1 MRAATEK
8 ASLVVTVDDEHSDRV
23 SEVADRLRAAGMI
36 VENLMEALG
45 TITGSIEPDKVEL
58 ISRVEGVSNV
68 ETAQDFELPP
78 SDSEIQ

>member
-68 ETAQDFELPP
+68 ETAQDFELPQ